1 MGQYDDVPSS
11 VAVRV
16 RGLVEDVVATLREV
30 VAWQVGGH
38 HVLNGHVVLQHRQ
51 EFTRRILVVFIA
63 LQPQL

>member
-1 MGQYDDVPSS
+1 
-11 VAVRV
+11 
-16 RGLVEDVVATLREV
+16 VVATLREV